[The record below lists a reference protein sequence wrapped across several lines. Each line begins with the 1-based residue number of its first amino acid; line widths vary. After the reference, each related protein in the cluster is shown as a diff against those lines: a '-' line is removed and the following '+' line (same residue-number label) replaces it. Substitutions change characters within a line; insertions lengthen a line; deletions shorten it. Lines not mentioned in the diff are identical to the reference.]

1 MRMRKLSLIALAL
14 AVSGAAHAAELGN
27 KATISAPIT
36 VSANNNTTGSWTP
49 ENITVD
55 GFSASA
61 KLGTLSVTAT
71 GSHDSIRVSGE
82 GAVVNAGVVNV
93 PFTNEEGQ
101 PAFRGRLLA
110 SAGAIDLADS
120 GIDGLPGWKI
130 ENSNETLNIP
140 VNALGSASSLNPGTY
155 TATFYVQQWQN

>member
-14 AVSGAAHAAELGN
+14 AVGGAAHADVLGN

-36 VSANNNTTGSWTP
+36 VSASNNTTGSWTP
-49 ENITVD
+49 ENLTVE
-55 GFSASA
+55 GFRAGA

-71 GSHDSIRVSGE
+71 GSHDAIRVSGE

-93 PFTNEEGQ
+93 PFKDEQGQ
-101 PAFRGRLLA
+101 PVFRGRLLA
-110 SAGAIDLADS
+110 SAGAVDLADS

-130 ENSNETLNIP
+130 ENSNETFNVP
-140 VNALGSASSLNPGTY
+140 VNALGSKSSLNPGTY